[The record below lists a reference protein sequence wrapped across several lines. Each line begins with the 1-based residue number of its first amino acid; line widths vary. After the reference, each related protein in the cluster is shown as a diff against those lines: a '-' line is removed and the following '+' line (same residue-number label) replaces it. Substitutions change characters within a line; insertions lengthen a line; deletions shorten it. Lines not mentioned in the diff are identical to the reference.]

1 MVAEATIKLMIN
13 RQLPSPPAWVLLLFA
28 LACSSG
34 DTPPGGP
41 AAQPPIVLVT
51 IDTLRADHLSCYGY
65 FRNTSPTIDAL
76 AAEGVQF
83 ERVVS
88 PMATTLPA
96 HVSMFSSQY
105 PLQTGITRN
114 GRQMEESPVT
124 GVRLFS
130 QMLQDL
136 GYTTAAFV
144 SSNSLKSYTG
154 ISVGFDHWDEPI
166 RPFASRQRTAHFTT
180 ESVLEWLDG
189 DPQTPFFLWVH
200 YFDPH
205 ETYEPPPPFHKAFS
219 TNPELLDFLG
229 SLGYEQPI
237 DPRLLDVNNLYD
249 GEILFADSEL
259 ALLFDALKAKGLWE
273 ELVLVFAADHGE
285 GLGQHDYMRHGE
297 IHNEQIMVPL
307 IIKFPDAMD
316 MGGRR
321 VDSLTSLI
329 DVVPTL
335 VATLGLELP
344 ADDLRQFNGVN
355 ALAPEPA
362 REFAFAQRTSNV
374 HRPWGKAD
382 RFALVGH
389 RWKFVHDT
397 VEGEHLYDLAADPAE
412 TRNLL
417 EERPEVAEQLRHRL
431 FQEIAVWSESEKSFE
446 VLEVKAPEILD
457 ELRALGYIQ

>member
-1 MVAEATIKLMIN
+1 MID
-13 RQLPSPPAWVLLLFA
+13 RRLPIPLSWGLLLFA

-34 DTPPGGP
+34 DSAPEGP

-51 IDTLRADHLSCYGY
+51 IDTLRADHLGCYGY
-65 FRNTSPTIDAL
+65 FRNTSPTLDAL
-76 AAEGVQF
+76 AAEGIQF
-83 ERVVS
+83 NRVVS

-114 GRQMEESPVT
+114 GRQLAESPLT
-124 GVRLFS
+124 GARLFA

-144 SSNSLKSYTG
+144 SSNSLKAYTG
-154 ISVGFDHWDEPI
+154 IAVGFDHWDEPT
-166 RPFASRQRTAHFTT
+166 RPFASRQRIAHFTT
-180 ESVLEWLDG
+180 EAAIDWLDT
-189 DPQTPFFLWVH
+189 DPQSPFFLWVH

-205 ETYEPPPPFHKAFS
+205 ETYEPPPPFHKAFP
-219 TNPELLDFLG
+219 TTPEQIEFLG

-237 DPRLLDVNNLYD
+237 DPELLAVNNLYD
-249 GEILFADSEL
+249 GEILFTDTEL
-259 ALLFDALKAKGLWE
+259 ARLFNALKEKGLWR

-285 GLGQHDYMRHGE
+285 GLGQHGHMRHGE
-297 IHNEQIMVPL
+297 IHNEQILIPL
-307 IIKFPDAMD
+307 IIKVPESIE
-316 MGGRR
+316 MGARKIDR
-321 VDSLTSLI
+321 IVSLI

-335 VATLGLELP
+335 VETLGLELP

-355 ALAPEPA
+355 ALSPEPA

-397 VEGEHLYDLAADPAE
+397 VEGEHLYDLVADPAE

-417 EERPEVAEQLRHRL
+417 DDRPEVAEQLRHRL
-431 FQEIAVWSESEKSFE
+431 FQEIARWSESEKSFE
-446 VLEVKAPEILD
+446 VLEVKAPEMLD